1 MPARF
6 DEMLEVDLVNGVQV
20 VRAGGPLDPNVAEV
34 VELCVWVVQRDR
46 LDQDDAVANAMRG
59 EAEPAEVEAQSQTH
73 QVMSMTAGV
82 NVAGR
87 GTSTAHWDLILD
99 DREGTQAV
107 DFVTGPATAF
117 AIGVFLSE
125 EPDVKRRAFMW
136 SESVRL
142 RVPAAA
148 AGSMSSM
155 ASS

>member
-20 VRAGGPLDPNVAEV
+20 IKAGGPIDANVAQV
-34 VELCVWVVQRDR
+34 VELCVWVVQRNR

-59 EAEPAEVEAQSQTH
+59 EGEPAEVEAQSMT
-73 QVMSMTAGV
+73 MTAGV

-87 GTSTAHWDLILD
+87 GTSTAHWDLLLD

-107 DFVTGPATAF
+107 DFVEGPAVAY

-125 EPDVKRRAFMW
+125 EPDVKRRAFVW

-142 RVPAAA
+142 SVPAAA
-148 AGSMSSM
+148 AGSSS
-155 ASS
+155 